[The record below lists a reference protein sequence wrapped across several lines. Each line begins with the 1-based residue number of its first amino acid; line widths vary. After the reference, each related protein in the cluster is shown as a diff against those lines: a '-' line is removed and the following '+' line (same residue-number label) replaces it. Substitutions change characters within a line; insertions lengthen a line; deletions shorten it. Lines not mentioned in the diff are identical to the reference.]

1 MIVDITP
8 VAHPGG
14 RLTSATT
21 ASGRDAGGA
30 AAGGGGGSGG
40 GGGLGLGL
48 GENVSQLASQLFRF
62 GSKKRPGVCIC
73 NAQCRLQSLGET
85 KGSLGATTLKTHHGS
100 LDRLLQKGDGT
111 GTATSGERS
120 ISWVVDGGGAGSGAL
135 LNASSDE
142 SDDKKKKLDEGNQL
156 PPPPRPPSRSHA
168 KPTAKEEFDRG
179 VEVEK
184 FYHQINGDIFE
195 ITRRVRARDEETME
209 QKCIRRKGSVR
220 LTEPTGHAHV
230 RIEQRPQ
237 LPPRRQKS
245 AEEVATMPKSA
256 LRQPPEQLEWF
267 DRRAQQRHSAR
278 SAEGGQVREET
289 MEWLKLQ
296 KTASPIQPVRTSSG
310 PSEITVL
317 KDELPD
323 WLLDHLPRKKERERD
338 RLPSDADKA
347 VGSAYAKALADL
359 LKKPLSRQGSGPCE
373 FSLLKTD
380 IVEWLTKMQSSSGT
394 DRGKS
399 RRSHHRRNGSGGDAQ
414 PRSNSQED
422 AQDQSKTSHRKRHS
436 LGHSGAVSEE
446 EQQQLTADWIA
457 YPLHKLQSLGKQP
470 PPAQPPERMS
480 IPSGYAV
487 PSALSHTPLCQRRE
501 ERSRERRLR
510 HSASEVVGSGGAGAA
525 STSNTAHL
533 ERLYAKPHKERYQYV
548 PKTKESSGRKERSR
562 RHQTQRSATVSDMSA
577 QRSGGHKRKSSSAER
592 APRSPSPGPCTD
604 PDCPLLPICTDPH
617 CRYQEC
623 QARQCITSSVSSVNL
638 ARHQQLAQVQLHAVP
653 AHLVGAMGSDV
664 PTTPSTTATPP
675 PPTGGGTMGVGAT
688 GAGAGATSERRLV
701 ICHDC
706 RSCAPL
712 LSCRNRKC
720 LNAAK
725 CNSLPRCAADFNR
738 LRTQLSQ
745 PPTTLDDIEPA
756 PLDDLEMQPLPSPP
770 HPHPHHHYRSNSQ
783 PNTLQRGDS
792 ASSAGMGAGVGGAGH
807 GGLGGPGSGLA
818 WLEPTTTL
826 VQPLP
831 AYVHHSNGKLMKS
844 ASAASLNSR
853 RRRHKTVHFGENLLR
868 EVCQNRKLIKT
879 EAQVPSG
886 SAPMKA
892 NIQMLYNFVEGVLSA
907 WVDDDEDQ
915 VRSGA
920 ESEPEHGVVP
930 MQPIHRCNR
939 LRYQCIRR
947 VVEEAADLQGTLKL
961 GNSRYRHR
969 HWRST
974 AKQCNEMF
982 LRKVGGADPLGD
994 SFYFFKDF

>member
-1 MIVDITP
+1 MEEA
-8 VAHPGG
+8 VA
-14 RLTSATT
+14 
-21 ASGRDAGGA
+21 
-30 AAGGGGGSGG
+30 
-40 GGGLGLGL
+40 
-48 GENVSQLASQLFRF
+48 
-62 GSKKRPGVCIC
+62 
-73 NAQCRLQSLGET
+73 
-85 KGSLGATTLKTHHGS
+85 
-100 LDRLLQKGDGT
+100 
-111 GTATSGERS
+111 
-120 ISWVVDGGGAGSGAL
+120 
-135 LNASSDE
+135 
-142 SDDKKKKLDEGNQL
+142 
-156 PPPPRPPSRSHA
+156 PPPPRPPSRSQ

-220 LTEPTGHAHV
+220 LTEPPSGHSHV
-230 RIEQRPQ
+230 RMEQQKPQ

-256 LRQPPEQLEWF
+256 LRQAPEQLEWF
-267 DRRAQQRHSAR
+267 DRKAQQRHSAR

-296 KTASPIQPVRTSSG
+296 KTASPAAAAPARTSSG

-323 WLLDHLPRKKERERD
+323 WLLDHLPRKRE
-338 RLPSDADKA
+338 RLPSDAAK
-347 VGSAYAKALADL
+347 GGQSSSSAYAKALSEL
-359 LKKPLSRQGSGPCE
+359 LKKPLSRQSSGPCE

-380 IVEWLTKMQSSSGT
+380 IVEWLTKMQASGAA
-394 DRGKS
+394 KP
-399 RRSHHRRNGSGGDAQ
+399 RRSHHRRNGSGGDA
-414 PRSNSQED
+414 PRSNSQEE
-422 AQDQSKTSHRKRHS
+422 AMAPASSHRKRHS

-446 EQQQLTADWIA
+446 EAAHQKHSQPPDWIA

-470 PPAQPPERMS
+470 PPPLPAPNV
-480 IPSGYAV
+480 PSGYAV
-487 PSALSHTPLCQRRE
+487 PSALALAHTPLCQRRE

-510 HSASEVVGSGGAGAA
+510 HSASEVVGGGGGGSGGPGP
-525 STSNTAHL
+525 STAHL

-548 PKTKESSGRKERSR
+548 PKAKDPAVSGTGSKRERSR

-617 CRYQEC
+617 CRYLEC
-623 QARQCITSSVSSVNL
+623 QTQSQAQAPPSRCLTSSVSSVNL
-638 ARHQQLAQVQLHAVP
+638 ARHQQLAQVQLHTVP
-653 AHLVGAMGSDV
+653 AHLIGAGGMGSDV

-675 PPTGGGTMGVGAT
+675 PPPPPQVAAAAGGV
-688 GAGAGATSERRLV
+688 ERRLV
-701 ICHDC
+701 ICHEC
-706 RSCAPL
+706 RSCCAPL
-712 LSCRNRKC
+712 LSCQNRKC

-738 LRTQLSQ
+738 LRTQLAQ

-756 PLDDLEMQPLPSPP
+756 PPIMMMDHIEDLEMRPLPSPP
-770 HPHPHHHYRSNSQ
+770 SHHHYRSNSQ

-792 ASSAGMGAGVGGAGH
+792 ASSGAGGGGIH
-807 GGLGGPGSGLA
+807 GASSSMGMSLG
-818 WLEPTTTL
+818 WLEPTTSL

-831 AYVHHSNGKLMKS
+831 TSYVHHHHGATINGKLMKS

-879 EAQVPSG
+879 EQVPSG

-920 ESEPEHGVVP
+920 ESEPEHGGVVAL
-930 MQPIHRCNR
+930 QPIHRCNR

-982 LRKVGGADPLGD
+982 LRK
-994 SFYFFKDF
+994 